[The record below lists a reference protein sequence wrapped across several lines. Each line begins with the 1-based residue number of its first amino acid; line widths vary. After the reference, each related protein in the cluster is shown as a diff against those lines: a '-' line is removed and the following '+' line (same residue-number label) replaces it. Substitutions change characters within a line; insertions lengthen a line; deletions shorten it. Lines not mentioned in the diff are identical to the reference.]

1 MVPIS
6 PAVANPASRSPRL
19 PPSPHRADADPQVLG
34 DRRGRP
40 VAGHHHG
47 HRPGPAATLP
57 ANAGSPTGT
66 NTHGLTD
73 EQARMTASVGE
84 SGIGGPIRHA
94 ARCETFWTGLVLP
107 QRSRP
112 QRKAAEARPDPWFRP
127 REPGR

>member
-1 MVPIS
+1 M
-6 PAVANPASRSPRL
+6 
-19 PPSPHRADADPQVLG
+19 
-34 DRRGRP
+34 
-40 VAGHHHG
+40 
-47 HRPGPAATLP
+47 
-57 ANAGSPTGT
+57 

-127 REPGR
+127 WEPGRRTPADDGTDGRATRRGRRDTRSEPLTPPGVHP